1 MMRYSFLIL
10 LVSCNICLNAQDTIR
25 FVNGSSLPVKVDEI
39 SPTEIK
45 YNRWDNITGPVYVVN
60 KNEVRY
66 IRYVNGM
73 KDTFALVQPKTE
85 VPKTENSSEET
96 PAYVNSTP
104 ITPGIEQIQIK
115 GKKIYYHR
123 HGINDKELLGLIRK
137 YPDQGIQ
144 NLMLKEYSKLSIY
157 KNNRRISLFVMYGGI
172 VASLFAIGSSGNG
185 APAFVVGT
193 AAGISGAIMATINK
207 NKRKAKRVHIAK
219 IYNGSFQEA
228 K

>member
-1 MMRYSFLIL
+1 MKYNFWIL
-10 LVSCNICLNAQDTIR
+10 LFICSVVNAQDTIR
-25 FVNGSSLPVKVDEI
+25 FVNGNSLPVKVDEI

-73 KDTFALVQPKTE
+73 KDTFAVAKPQVQP
-85 VPKTENSSEET
+85 SISDET
-96 PAYVNSTP
+96 PAYVNNTP
-104 ITPGIEQIQIK
+104 VPPGMEQIRIT
-115 GKKIYYHR
+115 GKKIYYNHR
-123 HGINDKELLGLIRK
+123 QISDKELLNLIRK

-144 NLMLKEYSKLSIY
+144 NMMLKEYSKISIY
-157 KNNRRISLFVMYGGI
+157 KNNRMIGLFMMYGGI
-172 VASLFAIGSSGNG
+172 ATSFVALVSPGN
-185 APAFVVGT
+185 ASAAFLLGT
-193 AAGISGAIMATINK
+193 AAGIGGSIISTVNK

-219 IYNGSFQEA
+219 IYNGNFSEA